1 MSEPT
6 RGLPKAV
13 PPKTKTNEYL
23 FFACHHQKHHQ
34 NQNQPFF
41 LRGDAMASSGARLVS
56 RRITTDILPCARCLT
71 LLNDCRL

>member
-6 RGLPKAV
+6 RGRLLRC
-13 PPKTKTNEYL
+13 TTEDQNKTNKI
-23 FFACHHQKHHQ
+23 FFACHHQNQ
-34 NQNQPFF
+34 TQNQPFF

>member
-1 MSEPT
+1 MNPPADDYS
-6 RGLPKAV
+6 AV
-13 PPKTKTNEYL
+13 PPKTKTKQTKYFL
-23 FFACHHQKHHQ
+23 HATTKTK
-34 NQNQPFF
+34 NQPFF